1 MRLRFSVAFLLVVS
15 GILWAVPGYACDY
28 SQMLND
34 FPIDGATVS
43 STMPTL
49 GVVTGTTPSDPCAH
63 TYTQWLIAT
72 DPNGDNIIFDSAAQ
86 NPNEDNI
93 NLYVI
98 TVPSGY
104 LSSGQ
109 TYYWVARQ
117 YDGNGEGFFSDAT
130 GFTVASSTSSGNSC
144 EFAEVVNY
152 YPEYDQTISTTTPK
166 LEIMSDGL
174 GCEPSYT
181 QWVVATDAKF
191 GNVVFDSGLASNL
204 FSITVPSGLLSLGQS
219 YYWTA
224 KVYDEFEHASPYSES
239 TKFSISEIGEPTEV
253 LVETFDAGST
263 FQVVRGPVLF
273 PGADRPVIVKYIV
286 VNGMA
291 IFEGDILLGRVEI
304 DNGTPGLQSTASAN
318 EPQGIGIRSFA
329 GNLWPAGVMPYT
341 LDTSFS
347 QAQRNEIN
355 QAMQMVSAASV
366 IRFAPRSTESDYVH
380 FQPGAGCSS
389 YVGRIGGKQ
398 EIIVNERCGLGSTI
412 HEILHALGVF
422 HEQSRCD
429 RDNFVRINFGNIE
442 AGREGN
448 FENQC
453 VTGADIGSYDHGSIM
468 HYPEFAFSS
477 NNQATIETIPA
488 GTPIGNRSGL
498 SAGDIGSIQSLYGG
512 SPISPPAGNVAPVV
526 DLKAAQDNSGVLV
539 FNANATDPDG
549 DPLTYEWFLNG
560 DKQLVFDSEVRWSD
574 PADGTHTV
582 MVRVNDGRGN
592 STQDTINFDVTPGGD
607 PGPGPGPGPGG
618 SKTIAQALDTNNNVR
633 IDDPEIMK
641 GIQYWILGEIVA
653 GTDNL
658 RISDGKILNLISYW
672 ILSTPIPQST
682 AAIPEPKANFWDW
695 MMDILKW

>member
-1 MRLRFSVAFLLVVS
+1 MRLRFIVTFLLAVS

-28 SQMLND
+28 PQMLND
-34 FPIDGATVS
+34 FPVDGATVS
-43 STMPTL
+43 STTPTL

-63 TYTQWLIAT
+63 TYTGWQIAT
-72 DPNGDNIIFDSAAQ
+72 DSNGDNVIFDSSEQ
-86 NPNEDNI
+86 NPNKDDI
-93 NLYVI
+93 NLYTMTI
-98 TVPSGY
+98 PSGY
-104 LSSGQ
+104 LESGQ
-109 TYYWVARQ
+109 TYYWVAVQ
-117 YDGNGEGFFSDAT
+117 YDEFGSGPFSNPT
-130 GFTVASSTSSGNSC
+130 SFTVSTQTTNNSC

-152 YPEYDQTISTTTPK
+152 YPENEQTISTTTPK
-166 LEIMSDGL
+166 LEIESEGL

-181 QWVVATDAKF
+181 QWIVATDAKF
-191 GNVVFDSGLASNL
+191 GNVVFDSGFDSSNL
-204 FSITVPSGLLSLGQS
+204 FYINVPSGLLSLGQS

-224 KVYDEFEHASPYSES
+224 KVYDEFEHVSPYSRTTS
-239 TKFSISEIGEPTEV
+239 FSISEIGQPEV
-253 LVETFDAGST
+253 VVEAFGPGLP
-263 FQVVRGPVLF
+263 FKLVRGPVLF
-273 PGADRPVIVKYIV
+273 PGADRPVIVKYIIV
-286 VNGMA
+286 DGRA
-291 IFEGDILLGRVEI
+291 IFEGDILLGRVEM
-304 DNGTPGLQSTASAN
+304 DNGTPTLQSTASAN
-318 EPQGIGIRSFA
+318 QPQGIGIRSFA
-329 GNLWPAGVMPYT
+329 GNLWPAGVMAYT
-341 LDTSFS
+341 IDNSFS
-347 QAQRNEIN
+347 QAQKNEIS

-366 IRFAPRSTESDYVH
+366 IRFAPRTTESDYVH

-389 YVGRIGGKQ
+389 YIGRIGGKQ

-412 HEILHALGVF
+412 HEILHALGIF

-468 HYPEFAFSS
+468 HYPAFAFSS

-498 SAGDIGSIQSLYGG
+498 SAGDIASIQSLYGG

-526 DLKAAQDNSGVLV
+526 DLKAAQDNNSGVLV

-560 DKQLVFDSEVRWSD
+560 DKQLVFDPEVRWAD

-582 MVRVNDGRGN
+582 MVKVNDGRGN

-607 PGPGPGPGPGG
+607 SGPGPGPGTG
-618 SKTIAQALDTNNNVR
+618 SKTVAQALDANNNVR
-633 IDDPEIMK
+633 IDDPEIIK

-658 RISDGKILNLISYW
+658 RIGDDKMLNLISYW
-672 ILSTPIPQST
+672 ILATPIPQAAEPAPEST
-682 AAIPEPKANFWDW
+682 FNFWDW
-695 MMDILKW
+695 VKGVFKL